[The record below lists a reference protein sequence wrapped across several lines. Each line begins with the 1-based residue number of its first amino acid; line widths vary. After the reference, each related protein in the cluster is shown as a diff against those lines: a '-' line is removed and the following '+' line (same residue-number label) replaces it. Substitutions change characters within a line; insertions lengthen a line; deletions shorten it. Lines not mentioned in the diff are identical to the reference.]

1 MRLDP
6 YEALAPSS
14 DAMESCKQR
23 SKQGAVQLCTTH
35 TKLGNVRV
43 IHTVTLHTMLGL
55 ALKNIYCIV
64 CLLKHDGCGT
74 LCFALPYGFVNS
86 YMVVDSHAKD
96 ARNLDKAWTT

>member
-23 SKQGAVQLCTTH
+23 SKQGAVQLCSILDE
-35 TKLGNVRV
+35 LGNVRV

-64 CLLKHDGCGT
+64 CLSKHDGCGT
-74 LCFALPYGFVNS
+74 LGFFALPYGFVNS
-86 YMVVDSHAKD
+86 YMVADSHAKD
-96 ARNLDKAWTT
+96 ARNLDKV

>member
-6 YEALAPSS
+6 YEALASSS

-23 SKQGAVQLCTTH
+23 SKQGAVQLCSILDE
-35 TKLGNVRV
+35 LGNVRV

-64 CLLKHDGCGT
+64 CLSKHDGCDQIDF
-74 LCFALPYGFVNS
+74 FALLYGFVNS
-86 YMVVDSHAKD
+86 YMMADSHVKD
-96 ARNLDKAWTT
+96 TRNLDKV